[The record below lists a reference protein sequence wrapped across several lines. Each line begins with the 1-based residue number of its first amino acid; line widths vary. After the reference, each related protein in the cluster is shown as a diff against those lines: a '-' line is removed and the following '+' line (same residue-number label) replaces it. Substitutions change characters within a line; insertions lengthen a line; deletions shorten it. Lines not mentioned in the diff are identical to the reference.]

1 MLFGRKRQTF
11 PPIKP
16 ALFLNQTLRSLEEAR
31 NLEASLPDD
40 RSLVAAFRIYTNLI
54 YTFQTIFSQPG
65 PQGQDRIQPLDDEH
79 IIYEIIEVAEDAA
92 KGFDRLH
99 ERVSLSSA
107 VGIRSGYYPSPSFP
121 ANISYAVSWLKSQA
135 EAVQI
140 QKGLEKDSTPA
151 PENQP
156 DTQDSAGPAD
166 ISPSDLPG
174 ECDVCGDTFSD
185 ATRPSRNIT
194 KGCAHPA
201 NVCKS
206 CISETVKAHLEDR
219 GPAIAIAC
227 PDSAC
232 NQTLSREDVK
242 AWVTPSVFAR
252 YDMLTLR
259 ELMRQ
264 DQGLF
269 VWCQNP
275 TCYSGQLHSEGA
287 SQPIVTCLR
296 CSQRTCFTHCVLW
309 HEGKTCKQYD
319 RSRPIMDALNRS
331 ANRASIWWN
340 TRNCPGCFQP
350 IAKQGGCRHM
360 RCRCGYSFTWW
371 YAPVHWRRFIPF
383 IKARSPGL

>member
-140 QKGLEKDSTPA
+140 QKGLEKGSTPA

-166 ISPSDLPG
+166 ISPSELPG

-252 YDMLTLR
+252 TKGCSSGAKI
-259 ELMRQ
+259 Q
-264 DQGLF
+264 PATQGN
-269 VWCQNP
+269 CTP
-275 TCYSGQLHSEGA
+275 KEPHSQLSPA
-287 SQPIVTCLR
+287 YV
-296 CSQRTCFTHCVLW
+296 
-309 HEGKTCKQYD
+309 
-319 RSRPIMDALNRS
+319 ALNEPASPTASFGMRERH
-331 ANRASIWWN
+331 ANNPPTALPSGGTLAIALAASNRLLNKGVVDI
-340 TRNCPGCFQP
+340 CGAVVVIASPGGMP
-350 IAKQGGCRHM
+350 
-360 RCRCGYSFTWW
+360 
-371 YAPVHWRRFIPF
+371 RFIGDGSY
-383 IKARSPGL
+383 RS